1 MLSKILYSKLTQI
14 NLQTNMESI
23 KEGASSSLNTS
34 FGFFSQIKP
43 YAVQILL
50 GASVGFIAG
59 YTFRKVARSL
69 AILII
74 AMAAILF
81 ILINYT
87 DLINIDLLTIK
98 SIGVAAK
105 DMALQHRGIVFYR
118 IKDFALT
125 NIPFISGFLLGFY
138 GGLRVASKK

>member
-87 DLINIDLLTIK
+87 DLINIAFFLGYSKEIVLLTGKPLKLFKEDWLQFLRYFLKRVK
-98 SIGVAAK
+98 S
-105 DMALQHRGIVFYR
+105 
-118 IKDFALT
+118 
-125 NIPFISGFLLGFY
+125 
-138 GGLRVASKK
+138 